1 VVRLRW
7 KCTGTP
13 TAVNKHDY
21 PMEYRVKDK
30 RGEWHV
36 QCNCIMLVTI
46 KKAEERTQAELEV
59 GTSYADPSESTVA
72 RVRGVTT
79 LQALLVADARRDAR
93 RTGRIGARWK
103 LTWTRTRT
111 TRTTTTTAEVS

>member
-1 VVRLRW
+1 
-7 KCTGTP
+7 
-13 TAVNKHDY
+13 
-21 PMEYRVKDK
+21 MEYRVKDK

-36 QCNCIMLVTI
+36 QCNYIMLVTI

-79 LQALLVADARRDAR
+79 LQALLIADARRDAR

-103 LTWTRTRT
+103 LTWTRTTTTRTTT